1 MGEYL
6 VFIGILI
13 IVVGFALKLDVLG
26 IVLLAGLVTGLAGG
40 LGLTGTLKIM
50 GEGFVNNRLMS
61 LFLIS
66 FPVIAI
72 MERYGLKEKAR
83 DFISQFKMASAGSV
97 LWIYLFI
104 RWIAAAVSL
113 RLGGHVQFIRPLILP
128 MAEGAARKKVD
139 LTEVRLDELKGLAA
153 AVENYGNFYGQ
164 NIFPLASGVLLM
176 QTTLKDAVFP
186 LETAEIA
193 KWSIFAGVSMLIIAL
208 IQCAVF
214 EMKLRKDIK
223 NVWFFCR

>member
-1 MGEYL
+1 
-6 VFIGILI
+6 
-13 IVVGFALKLDVLG
+13 
-26 IVLLAGLVTGLAGG
+26 
-40 LGLTGTLKIM
+40 
-50 GEGFVNNRLMS
+50 
-61 LFLIS
+61 
-66 FPVIAI
+66 
-72 MERYGLKEKAR
+72 
-83 DFISQFKMASAGSV
+83 
-97 LWIYLFI
+97 
-104 RWIAAAVSL
+104 
-113 RLGGHVQFIRPLILP
+113 

-176 QTTLKDAVFP
+176 QTTLKDAGFP
-186 LETAEIA
+186 LDTAEIA

-223 NVWFFCR
+223 NV

>member
-1 MGEYL
+1 M
-6 VFIGILI
+6 
-13 IVVGFALKLDVLG
+13 
-26 IVLLAGLVTGLAGG
+26 
-40 LGLTGTLKIM
+40 
-50 GEGFVNNRLMS
+50 
-61 LFLIS
+61 
-66 FPVIAI
+66 
-72 MERYGLKEKAR
+72 
-83 DFISQFKMASAGSV
+83 
-97 LWIYLFI
+97 FI
-104 RWIAAAVSL
+104 RWIAAAFSL

-139 LTEVRLDELKGLAA
+139 LTEVRLDELKGLAG

-176 QTTLKDAVFP
+176 QTTLKDAGYP
-186 LETAEIA
+186 LDTADIA

-223 NVWFFCR
+223 NV

>member
-83 DFISQFKMASAGSV
+83 DFISKFKMASAASV

-104 RWIAAAVSL
+104 RCIAAPFSL

-176 QTTLKDAVFP
+176 QTTLKDAGYP
-186 LETAEIA
+186 LDTADIA

-223 NVWFFCR
+223 NV

>member
-72 MERYGLKEKAR
+72 MERYGLKEEAR
-83 DFISQFKMASAGSV
+83 DFISKFKMASAGYV

-104 RWIAAAVSL
+104 RWIAAAFSL

-176 QTTLKDAVFP
+176 QTTLKDAGFP

-223 NVWFFCR
+223 NV

>member
-83 DFISQFKMASAGSV
+83 DFISKFKMASAGSV
-97 LWIYLFI
+97 LCIYLFI
-104 RWIAAAVSL
+104 RWIAAAFSL

-176 QTTLKDAVFP
+176 QTTLKDAGFP

-223 NVWFFCR
+223 NV